1 MLSVFILED
10 DPVQLQ
16 QMKNDVDKIG
26 TDLGIKIESK
36 TFSNISDLKNT
47 LPQPSRSNIF
57 ILDLDFNN
65 KNQTESGSTPPLEI
79 QPYKFYK

>member
-65 KNQTESGSTPPLEI
+65 INQTESGSTPPPRNSAL
-79 QPYKFYK
+79 

>member
-36 TFSNISDLKNT
+36 TFSNISDHKNT

-65 KNQTESGSTPPLEI
+65 KNQTESGSTPPPRNSAL
-79 QPYKFYK
+79 

>member
-1 MLSVFILED
+1 MLNVFILED
-10 DPVQLQ
+10 DLVQLQ

-26 TDLGIKIESK
+26 TDLGIEIESK

-57 ILDLDFNN
+57 ILDL
-65 KNQTESGSTPPLEI
+65 
-79 QPYKFYK
+79 